1 MTTLVTGASG
11 FVGAAVAR
19 ALAARGRPL
28 RLLLRPGSDRRN
40 LAGIEA
46 EVTEGDLT
54 DAASLHSAMKGC
66 RRVFHLAADYRLWTP
81 RPEVLYEA
89 NVEGSRTLVQAALE
103 AGVERIVYTSS
114 VATLGT
120 HTDGGPADEATPVAL
135 SDMIGHYKRS
145 KFLAEEAVTELVE
158 REGAPVVIVNPST
171 PVGPGDIKPT
181 PTGRMIVEAAAG
193 RMPAF
198 VDTGLNLVHVEDVAE
213 GHLLAEEKGQI
224 GARYILG
231 GEDMTL
237 SSILGEIAGLCGRR
251 PPRVKLPRAP
261 LMPLAFAAETWARM
275 TGAAREP
282 MLTRDGLRMSRKKM
296 YFSSARARTELG
308 YETRP
313 ARQGLADAIDWFRDR
328 KYL

>member
-19 ALAARGRPL
+19 SLAARGRPL

-40 LAGIEA
+40 LAGLEA
-46 EVTEGDLT
+46 EITEGDLT
-54 DAASLHSAMKGC
+54 DAASLHNAMKGC

-81 RPEVLYEA
+81 SPEVLYKA

-120 HTDGGPADEATPVAL
+120 HADGGPADEATPVAL

-145 KFLAEEAVTELVE
+145 KFLAEEAVMELIE

-237 SSILGEIAGLCGRR
+237 SSILGEIAGLCNRR

-261 LMPLAFAAETWARM
+261 LMPLAYAAETWARV

-296 YFSSARARTELG
+296 YFSSARARAELG
-308 YETRP
+308 YATRP
-313 ARQGLADAIDWFRDR
+313 ARLGLADAIDWFRER
-328 KYL
+328 NYL